1 MGRSFRTRF
10 RAAWSF
16 ERGRLLLLFRKTF
29 FTKVP
34 SDQSVLDQ
42 PGQTGRFRRTIDCPF
57 TSLSPMSQVSL
68 PPQVDPQLPQAVVVA
83 SRPLSARA
91 LLRKQQRTATLVSLV
106 VALLLMVMMGLIL
119 ALIFMAVESTSKP
132 TLVAYSGVPEPE
144 ERITPP
150 KVQTSV
156 DRKPSAPSLAASKM
170 IVANSSSPTAV
181 PVPMIEVEDISMEMG
196 VGNDF
201 GQGWGDGN
209 GFGSGGGS
217 SFFGQTS
224 RAERIA
230 YVIDFSS
237 SMKGQDR
244 HKIMRDELCES
255 LQKMENGLQI
265 GMVFFGGPAWV
276 AGDEIKMGQGRKEAV
291 VTAKGGKKFKWKSN
305 GGAHN
310 WEPDGPKQKVPW
322 HTIDDREVKR
332 LQKIV
337 RETPLFWGTIWDHPL
352 HMALDMDPTPQT
364 IYFMTD
370 GSASG
375 SAKWA
380 QEIGKKAKKM
390 GVVINCVA
398 LMHPKAK
405 EDLQTI
411 ADMTGGQ
418 LTMVNEKGE
427 RVQIK

>member
-1 MGRSFRTRF
+1 
-10 RAAWSF
+10 
-16 ERGRLLLLFRKTF
+16 
-29 FTKVP
+29 
-34 SDQSVLDQ
+34 
-42 PGQTGRFRRTIDCPF
+42 
-57 TSLSPMSQVSL
+57 MSQAL
-68 PPQVDPQLPQAVVVA
+68 PPSQVDSQIPQAVA
-83 SRPLSARA
+83 PRPLSARA
-91 LLRKQQRTATLVSLV
+91 LLRKQQRTATLVSFV

-119 ALIFMAVESTSKP
+119 ALIFMAVESSPKP
-132 TLVAYSGVPEPE
+132 TLVAYSGVPEAE

-156 DRKPSAPSLAASKM
+156 ERKPSAPSLAASKM

-181 PVPMIEVEDISMEMG
+181 PVPTIEVEDVSMEMG

-201 GQGWGDGN
+201 GEGWGDGD

-244 HKIMRDELCES
+244 HKIMRNELCES
-255 LQKMENGLQI
+255 LEKMENGLQI

-276 AGDEIKMGQGRKEAV
+276 AGDEIKMGQGKKEAV

-305 GGAHN
+305 GGAHH

-352 HMALDMDPTPQT
+352 HMALDMDPAPQT

-405 EDLQTI
+405 ADLQTI